1 MFYDNVQEEAVIHF
15 EDDIEELQQ
24 WDHQVRSFSLAAMF
38 FLCGIMT
45 EKWKLCA
52 DIWIMPS
59 SQRYSGWDGEERPT
73 CSCLIH
79 YKL

>member
-1 MFYDNVQEEAVIHF
+1 MFYVNFQEEAVIHF

-24 WDHQVRSFSLAAMF
+24 WDHQVRPFSLAAMFF

-52 DIWIMPS
+52 DIWIVPS
-59 SQRYSGWDGEERPT
+59 SQRYSG
-73 CSCLIH
+73 
-79 YKL
+79 